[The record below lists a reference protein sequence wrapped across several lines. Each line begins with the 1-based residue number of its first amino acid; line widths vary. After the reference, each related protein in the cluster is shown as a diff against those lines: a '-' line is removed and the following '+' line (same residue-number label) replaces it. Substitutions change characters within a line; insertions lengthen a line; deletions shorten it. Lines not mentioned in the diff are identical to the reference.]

1 MFYPSMKAKMDGLEA
16 KKAHFEVQL
25 RGIPMVNS
33 VTLHPG
39 LADIYARKV
48 TNLAESLNAE
58 DTKAEAADILRGLI
72 DKLPGRPAGSAC
84 HTAIRQRGAG
94 LGVGGLWRPA

>member
-1 MFYPSMKAKMDGLEA
+1 MDGLEA
-16 KKAHFEVQL
+16 KKADFEVQL

-48 TNLAESLNAE
+48 ANLAQALN
-58 DTKAEAADILRGLI
+58 T
-72 DKLPGRPAGSAC
+72 
-84 HTAIRQRGAG
+84 
-94 LGVGGLWRPA
+94 